1 MQKKDSSVA
10 LTGAFDWACTRE
22 GVHYWSMLSDK
33 WMQENTPL
41 KQQLLSDD

>member
-22 GVHYWSMLSDK
+22 GVHYRSTLSDK